1 MRRVPKIVWSVLACL
16 VCIVITAA
24 ACMVRFSRGNS
35 SDKYLEVLQIIQDNF
50 YEERDVSGI
59 SDASAKAM
67 VASLEDPSSFYMTR
81 EEYEEYKLAMTNQY
95 VGIGI
100 TTEYNEKYGFLTVTT
115 VTPGSPADLVHI
127 RVGHMISAIDG
138 TNVANFTPEELQALI
153 HSYSEKEKEADQY
166 FTVHLLNSQGG
177 KSEAR
182 MKCELIYEA
191 PVYHNVIEDT
201 RIGYV
206 QIVNF
211 DDSAA
216 VSLKAA
222 VEDLQTVGA
231 TSLILDV
238 RGNSTGKPAELGD
251 ALDFLLPKGDL
262 FLLRDRSGRE
272 TTYSSDKNCVQMPM
286 VVIADE
292 NTTCAAEMFTCVMQQ
307 AGVTIVGRRTPGT
320 ALSQTT
326 VEMEDGS
333 AVRISRYEYLTP
345 DKKSMSDLNGVTP
358 DIPSYM
364 IEDSSMDV
372 QLEAAKDVLE

>member
-35 SDKYLEVLQIIQDNF
+35 SDKYLEVLQIIQDHF

-166 FTVHLLNSQGG
+166 FTIHLLNSQGG

-222 VEDLQTVGA
+222 VEDLKTVGA